1 MLSERG
7 LGKTCMYLPT
17 QAPDRFAHGLLAAAS
32 YQASHIDV
40 PDLHGIGNTGW
51 MLLSRLCAKIG
62 APLSNQTYRAVV
74 VAW

>member
-1 MLSERG
+1 MLSEGGRC
-7 LGKTCMYLPT
+7 KTCMYLPT

-32 YQASHIDV
+32 YQVSHIDV

-62 APLSNQTYRAVV
+62 APLSNQT
-74 VAW
+74 